1 LSDRTTLLREIQ
13 SGATDPGVDI
23 SNLLRRAKILA
34 ARLSNPDFQAWVDQE
49 LNGFAER
56 AELPLYR
63 ILPAI
68 AYASINDGYR
78 QWNTAPVMTS
88 FLPDKLKD
96 WGERVYLKQPIAA
109 LASLVGGKKLDGEL
123 HLPWP
128 QEMAVTY
135 GAKGYNGFECLRA
148 WQSISPDL
156 VIGIIDT
163 VRNRI
168 LDFVLKIE
176 AEYPE
181 AGEAQ
186 PGTKP
191 IPEDKLQPLVHN
203 VFYGPVGSVAQ
214 NSERFSQTTNTFI
227 DQSDL
232 ARLVVDLKKHL
243 PELNLGTQPRQRAEA
258 QIAVLEAELVGEQD
272 QTIIRQVGQ
281 SLRSITEG
289 AIGSLLAAAVQ
300 PSLWQWI
307 HATLSRL

>member
-1 LSDRTTLLREIQ
+1 M
-13 SGATDPGVDI
+13 
-23 SNLLRRAKILA
+23 
-34 ARLSNPDFQAWVDQE
+34 
-49 LNGFAER
+49 
-56 AELPLYR
+56 
-63 ILPAI
+63 
-68 AYASINDGYR
+68 AYASISDGYR

-88 FLPDKLKD
+88 FLPDRLKD
-96 WGERVYLKQPIAA
+96 WGERVYLRQPIAA
-109 LASLVGGKKLDGEL
+109 LASLVGGKKRDGEL

-156 VIGIIDT
+156 IIGIIDT

-168 LDFVLKIE
+168 LDFVLRIE
-176 AEYPE
+176 VEYPE

-214 NSERFSQTTNTFI
+214 NSERFSQTANISI
-227 DQSDL
+227 DQRDL
-232 ARLVVDLKKHL
+232 TRLVVELKKHL
-243 PELNLGTQPRQRAEA
+243 AELNLDTQPRQRAEA
-258 QIAVLEAELVGEQD
+258 QISVLEAELAGEQD
-272 QTIIRQVGQ
+272 QTITRQAGR
-281 SLRSITEG
+281 SLRTITEG

-307 HATLSRL
+307 HDALNRF